1 VNRLIGAIKKSYS
14 SGHQRVALFGLISA
28 VELATMGH
36 HIESRPRQPIP
47 GNNRTNCPARWR
59 ICENPIGEHRHATSP
74 QAIRA
79 FGGSGRHYSRTAT
92 HGNGR

>member
-1 VNRLIGAIKKSYS
+1 LKGDRGNP
-14 SGHQRVALFGLISA
+14 F
-28 VELATMGH
+28 LAT
-36 HIESRPRQPIP
+36 IEQIARSLE
-47 GNNRTNCPARWR
+47 NCG
-59 ICENPIGEHRHATSP
+59 NPIGEHRHATSP